1 MTTNSGLTRR
11 RMIQLTGSG
20 AVVGLAGCTGS
31 QDPSDEESGDGH
43 NDSHDQVSE
52 PQAAAKVA
60 INTAQGEN
68 SAEYHFDPHSVWIE
82 VGGTVTWV
90 LESGTHTATAYHPG
104 NDQPRL
110 VPEETEAWDSGTM
123 SEEGETFEHTFDTEG
138 VYHYLCVPHEQF
150 GMLATVIVGNPDL
163 SNQTALQTM
172 PENKSEDVRGK
183 IEELNS
189 LVREI
194 AGDGHDDGEDSHD
207 EGNSTEED
215 GHDDGS
221 TTEDNHND

>member
-1 MTTNSGLTRR
+1 ML
-11 RMIQLTGSG
+11 QLTGAAS
-20 AVVGLAGCTGS
+20 AVGLAGCTGS
-31 QDPSDEESGDGH
+31 QDPSDGEDSGGQPTDGGGQEGGDDH
-43 NDSHDQVSE
+43 DDSHDQVSE
-52 PQAAAKVA
+52 PQAAAEVA
-60 INTAQGEN
+60 VNTARNEG
-68 SAEYHFDPHSVWIE
+68 SAEYHFDPHSAWVE

-110 VPEETEAWDSGTM
+110 VPEGTESWDSGTM

-172 PENKSEDVRGK
+172 PENKSEEVRGK

-194 AGDGHDDGEDSHD
+194 VGDDHDDEEDDHEDEEDSHD
-207 EGNSTEED
+207 ESIVTGV
-215 GHDDGS
+215 
-221 TTEDNHND
+221 NHNE